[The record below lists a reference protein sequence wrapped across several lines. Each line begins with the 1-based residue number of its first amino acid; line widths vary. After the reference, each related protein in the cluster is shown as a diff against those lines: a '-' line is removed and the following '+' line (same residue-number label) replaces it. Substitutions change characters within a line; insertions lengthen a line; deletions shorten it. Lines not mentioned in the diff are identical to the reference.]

1 MSHCAC
7 LHFVVFRA
15 RPLIYLAECQHYCTI
30 GEKLCSLHLMDET
43 LNLPLIATFDVAG
56 SNQIEFVKYDNG
68 KVWINDTQY
77 FNNVPPIRLGSLCWR
92 LPARTPLVTETCRA
106 SSRFRRC
113 KLVLTHLRNDLDRTE
128 NSWRAVNEPR

>member
-30 GEKLCSLHLMDET
+30 GEKLCSLHLMDDT
-43 LNLPLIATFDVAG
+43 LNLPLIATFDVTG

-77 FNNVPPIRLGSLCWR
+77 FNNVPQSVWDHYVGAYQ
-92 LPARTPLVTETCRA
+92 PARLWLQKRVG
-106 SSRFRRC
+106 RR
-113 KLVLTHLRNDLDRTE
+113 LDFDDVNWYLRICATIWAELEIRGE
-128 NSWRAVNEPR
+128 R